1 MSFATVTE
9 SDVIKGVYV
18 VEPTAF
24 GDARGRFVESYRRSW
39 FPRGREMVQGNR
51 SDKTA
56 GTVVGQVR
64 ELGLEQEGRPL
75 VFYRG
80 GYGRFEL

>member
-9 SDVIKGVYV
+9 SDVVQGVYV

-24 GDARGRFVESYRRSW
+24 GDSRGRFVESYRRSW
-39 FPRGREMVQGNR
+39 FPHGREMVQANR

-56 GTVVGQVR
+56 GTGVG
-64 ELGLEQEGRPL
+64 LHYHLH
-75 VFYRG
+75 YSD
-80 GYGRFEL
+80 